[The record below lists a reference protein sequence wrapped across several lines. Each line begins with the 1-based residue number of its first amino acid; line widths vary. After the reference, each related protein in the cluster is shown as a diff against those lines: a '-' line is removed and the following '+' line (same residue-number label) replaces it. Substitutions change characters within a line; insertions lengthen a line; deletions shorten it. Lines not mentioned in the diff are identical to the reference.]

1 MTPPDDLHDDIDAHA
16 RSIWPQRDADWLDQ
30 LDWTDA
36 AFAYGLMAVVAVGC
50 FTLGMMAGAYFF

>member
-1 MTPPDDLHDDIDAHA
+1 MTPPDDLHDDLDAHA

-50 FTLGMMAGAYFF
+50 LPWV